1 MKSEK
6 LIKGTEE
13 FKAFKAMPEDE
24 RKRFGN
30 GLAQL
35 ATRISRPTTVDIT
48 NVLMYNKPVVVLLF
62 PYPYDEEFNF
72 LDCEEYQ
79 VPDHVDLIGVF
90 AKDQFF
96 IVPAGQ
102 WIDHATKRLA
112 ELSEEE

>member
-79 VPDHVDLIGVF
+79 VPDHVDLVGVY
-90 AKDQFF
+90 AKNQFLVTAVGLWTDF
-96 IVPAGQ
+96 CSE
-102 WIDHATKRLA
+102 RLRV
-112 ELSEEE
+112 LSSK